1 MARRKQTQG
10 ACAYCGR
17 GLTRS
22 GMARHLGGCDKRK
35 EAIAAA
41 DQKPGEAVPLLHLQV
56 QPEWG
61 GDHWLHLEVNGS
73 ATLKQLDSYLRAI
86 WLECCGHLSEFSSGG
101 GWRGEKVGMAR
112 KVAQAFQRGAELTHV
127 YDFGTSSV
135 TLLKAVA
142 AREGKATTR
151 HPIVLMARN
160 ETPSYPCQEC
170 GSAATHL
177 CVECGYEEQPGTLC
191 EAHAQVHP
199 HEDYGEPMLLVN
211 SPRIGMCGYEGPAEP
226 PY

>member
-17 GLTRS
+17 ALTRG
-22 GMARHLGGCDKRK
+22 GMARHLGGCEKRQ

-41 DQKPGEAVPLLHLQV
+41 GRKTCEEMPLLHLQV
-56 QPEWG
+56 QSAWG
-61 GDHWLHLEVNGS
+61 GEHWLHLEVNGS
-73 ATLKQLDSYLRAI
+73 ATLKQLDGYLRAI
-86 WLECCGHLSEFSSGG
+86 WLECCGHLSEFTSSGS
-101 GWRGEKVGMAR
+101 RGERVGMSR
-112 KVAQAFQRGAELTHV
+112 KVAQAFRPGVELTHV

-151 HPIVLMARN
+151 HPIALMARN
-160 ETPSYPCQEC
+160 EIPFYPCQEC
-170 GSAATHL
+170 GAAATHL

-191 EAHAQVHP
+191 RAHARVHP
-199 HEDYGEPMLLVN
+199 HEEYGEPMLLVN
-211 SPRIGMCGYEGPAEP
+211 SPRTGMCGYDGPAKP